1 MPLTLMPRRR
11 HPVRHPPRGPY
22 DGAMQVH
29 EFAQPFAAGRGDVG
43 VLFLHGFTASPWTL
57 RAWAGATAEAG
68 YRVSV
73 PRLPGHGTSWREL
86 EVTDG
91 RDWYAAAE
99 RAFVELRGEC
109 STVFVAGLS
118 MGGALALQLAERHA
132 DEVAG
137 LVLVNPALVGHP
149 RLTLVPLA
157 QHVIR
162 TVDSVGSS
170 IRKAGVTE
178 HSYPRTPLRAVHAMM
193 RLWAD
198 VRARLD
204 LVYCP
209 ILLLHSDADDVVPI
223 ISKEIVLRQV
233 SSEEI
238 TEVALPDSA
247 HVAPLDNDADL
258 IVERTL
264 DFLTEH
270 AVR

>member
-1 MPLTLMPRRR
+1 
-11 HPVRHPPRGPY
+11 
-22 DGAMQVH
+22 MQVH
-29 EFAQPFAAGRGDVG
+29 EFAQPFRDGAGGDVG

-57 RAWAGATAEAG
+57 REWASRTAAGG

-86 EVTDG
+86 EITDG
-91 RDWYAAAE
+91 RDWYAAAD
-99 RAFVELRGEC
+99 RAFLELRAEC
-109 STVFVAGLS
+109 PTVFVAGLS
-118 MGGALALQLAERHA
+118 MGGALALRLAEHHA

-137 LVLVNPALVGHP
+137 LILVNPALVGHP
-149 RLTLVPLA
+149 RLALVPWA

-170 IRKAGVTE
+170 IRKADVTE
-178 HSYPRTPLRAVHAMM
+178 HSYPRTPLRAVQAMM

-204 LVYCP
+204 LVHCP
-209 ILLLHSDADDVVPI
+209 ILLLRSDVDDVVPI
-223 ISKEIVLRQV
+223 ASKDIVLRQV

-238 TEVALPDSA
+238 VEVALPDSA

-258 IVERTL
+258 IVARTL
-264 DFLTEH
+264 EFLARH
-270 AVR
+270 R

>member
-1 MPLTLMPRRR
+1 
-11 HPVRHPPRGPY
+11 
-22 DGAMQVH
+22 MQVH
-29 EFAQPFAAGRGDVG
+29 EFAQPFVGGPGDGVG

-57 RAWAGATAEAG
+57 RAWACATAEAG

-99 RAFVELRGEC
+99 RAFLELRDEC
-109 STVFVAGLS
+109 SAVFVAGLS

-137 LVLVNPALVGHP
+137 LILVNPAVVGHP
-149 RLTLVPLA
+149 RLTLVPWAKHL
-157 QHVIR
+157 VR
-162 TVDSVGSS
+162 TVDSVGSN
-170 IRKAGVTE
+170 IRKPGVTE

-193 RLWAD
+193 WLWAG

-209 ILLLHSDADDVVPI
+209 ILLMHSVADDVVPA
-223 ISKEIVLRQV
+223 ISSDIVRRQV

-238 TEVALPDSA
+238 IEVALPDSA

-258 IVERTL
+258 IVARTL
-264 DFLTEH
+264 DFLAGHTTS
-270 AVR
+270 

>member
-1 MPLTLMPRRR
+1 
-11 HPVRHPPRGPY
+11 
-22 DGAMQVH
+22 MQVH
-29 EFAQPFAAGRGDVG
+29 EFGQPFVGGPRDGIG

-57 RAWAGATAEAG
+57 RAWAAATADAG

-73 PRLPGHGTSWREL
+73 PRLPGHGTNWREL

-99 RAFVELRGEC
+99 RAFLELRDEC
-109 STVFVAGLS
+109 PAVFVAGLS
-118 MGGALALQLAERHA
+118 MGGALALQLAERHP

-137 LVLVNPALVGHP
+137 LLLVNPALVGHP
-149 RLTLVPLA
+149 RLTLVPWAKHL
-157 QHVIR
+157 VR
-162 TVDSVGSS
+162 TVDSVGSN
-170 IRKAGVTE
+170 IRKPGVTE

-204 LVYCP
+204 LVHCP
-209 ILLLHSDADDVVPI
+209 ILLMHSDADDVVPAV
-223 ISKEIVLRQV
+223 STDIVLRQV

-238 TEVALPDSA
+238 VEVTLPDSA

-258 IVERTL
+258 IVARTL
-264 DFLTEH
+264 EFLAGH
-270 AVR
+270 ASS

>member
-1 MPLTLMPRRR
+1 
-11 HPVRHPPRGPY
+11 
-22 DGAMQVH
+22 MQVH
-29 EFAQPFAAGRGDVG
+29 EFARPFRSGAGDVG

-57 RAWAGATAEAG
+57 HDWAARTAAAG

-86 EVTDG
+86 EITDG

-99 RAFVELRGEC
+99 RAFLELRAEC
-109 STVFVAGLS
+109 RIVFVAGLS
-118 MGGALALQLAERHA
+118 MGGALALRLAEHHA
-132 DEVAG
+132 DDVAG
-137 LVLVNPALVGHP
+137 LILVNPALVGNP
-149 RLTLVPLA
+149 RLVLVPWAKHL
-157 QHVIR
+157 IR
-162 TVDSVGSS
+162 STASVGSS
-170 IRKAGVTE
+170 IRRADVTE
-178 HSYPRTPLRAVHAMM
+178 HSYPRTPLRAVDAMM

-209 ILLLHSDADDVVPI
+209 ILLLRSDVDDVVPI
-223 ISKEIVLRQV
+223 ASKDIVLRQV

-258 IVERTL
+258 IVTRTL
-264 DFLTEH
+264 DFLARH
-270 AVR
+270 R